1 MTYSRFACG
10 AVCAAGLFYGIL
22 GHAQA
27 AVVQD
32 HDMTTLNFSVTND
45 VRAPATQLTAHL
57 YARAENTSPTSAQK
71 ALNASI
77 VTAMKAVSGQ
87 AGVDAKAGSYTIN
100 DETPEHGRTRWVA
113 RQDVTLSGEDAG
125 RILELAGVLQ
135 AQGLM
140 LDGTEWSLDP
150 ASREALLKKARLE
163 ALEKI
168 RPQAEE
174 SAKALGLKL
183 IRLSEVRINT
193 GYEGVRPMM
202 AALSLRSAPMAPPQ
216 ASREEQVVSATVE
229 VQAELGQ

>member
-1 MTYSRFACG
+1 MYSRFALG
-10 AVCAAGLFYGIL
+10 AVCVSGLFYGFL

-32 HDMTTLNFSVTND
+32 HDMTTLNFSITND
-45 VRAPATQLTAHL
+45 VRAPATRLTAHL
-57 YARAENTSPTSAQK
+57 YARAENASPMGAQK

-77 VTAMKAVSGQ
+77 ATAMKLVSGQ
-87 AGVDAKAGSYTIN
+87 TGVDAKAGSYTID
-100 DETPEHGRTRWVA
+100 DETPEHGHTRWIA

-125 RILELAGVLQ
+125 RILELAGALQ

-140 LDGTEWSLDP
+140 LDGTDWSLDP

-163 ALEKI
+163 ALEKV

-174 SAKALGLKL
+174 NAKALGLKL
-183 IRLSEVRINT
+183 LRLNDVRINT

-202 AALSLRSAPMAPPQ
+202 ASLSLRSAPMAPPQ
-216 ASREEQVVSATVE
+216 SSREEQVVSATVE